1 MCKKPGGINMDEPIY
16 DKVLDEKEPKVKQL
30 YWDIAFGL
38 QEVDGLKP
46 SKYMLK
52 LSEEHIEGKKTYK
65 QVQEEITSY
74 YVKNINNQDDDLKEA
89 DEVATAIYE
98 ILSDGAFRFDYLTY
112 KNYHK
117 RLFKNL
123 NKDKYHPGEFRT
135 YNFTKAETILNGD
148 TVDYQSYDLIEETLK
163 YDFSEEK
170 EIDYINMSQEN
181 LIDRIS
187 EFTSRIWQV
196 HPFQEGNTRTTAIFI
211 QKYLLSMGFKVNND
225 LFKDNSLY
233 FRNAL
238 VRANYINYPKG
249 VKADKKY
256 LNMFFENLLLNKN
269 NKLDNNDLKVKE
281 KSR

>member
-1 MCKKPGGINMDEPIY
+1 MDEPIY

-269 NKLDNNDLKVKE
+269 NKLDNNDLNVKE